1 MYYGDDRIKEE
12 YEESINI
19 LKINQ
24 VKKLIIAI
32 LFLTSFEVNAQGC
45 LKDSLISDFVNGKLI
60 LINNLSIVNTN
71 DPFFSK
77 LLSLQ
82 FTACEVIQP
91 ERGYELYGTL
101 GEKGVISITLFDV
114 EPLRGQYV
122 DLVDATVLKYFD
134 LEKPI
139 YYVTNGMPSRDMYMA
154 LNSLTNMIIE
164 EVDVIDK
171 TEAPAIWGPRAK
183 NGAISFTCNKTDPLT
198 LFTKK

>member
-1 MYYGDDRIKEE
+1 MIRQI
-12 YEESINI
+12 II
-19 LKINQ
+19 LVFI
-24 VKKLIIAI
+24 LISVQAR
-32 LFLTSFEVNAQGC
+32 SQGC
-45 LKDSLISDFVNGKLI
+45 LKDSLISDFINGKLI
-60 LINNLSIVNTN
+60 LINDLSIVNTN
-71 DPFFSK
+71 DPFFNK

-82 FTACEVIQP
+82 FTACEVIRP

-122 DLVDATVLKYFD
+122 DLVDASVLKYFD

-139 YYVTNGMPSRDMYMA
+139 YYVTNGIPNRDMYMA

-171 TEAPAIWGPRAK
+171 VEAPAIWGERAK
-183 NGAISFTCNKTDPLT
+183 NGAISITCNKTEPLT
-198 LFTKK
+198 LFSK